1 MNNQQQAGNEYEPIV
16 PGFETPPSPDS
27 SYNNVFFITEEEEK
41 RGPPRLPPHL
51 NKFVLNEIS
60 TKEGEASSSSP
71 PNPVVLNHMY
81 TDAYTRGRKFPLE
94 AVAVST
100 TQRLGSQYVTAVL
113 YKPAPR
119 R

>member
-1 MNNQQQAGNEYEPIV
+1 MNIPQQAGNEDEPTV

-27 SYNNVFFITEEEEK
+27 SYNNVFYTTEEEEE

-51 NKFVLNEIS
+51 ETSVLNQIS
-60 TKEGEASSSSP
+60 TRDVVLSPLQP
-71 PNPVVLNHMY
+71 PNHVVLNHVY
-81 TDAYTRGRKFPLE
+81 TDAQSRAFPLE

-100 TQRLGSQYVTAVL
+100 TQRFRSKYVTVVL

-119 R
+119 T